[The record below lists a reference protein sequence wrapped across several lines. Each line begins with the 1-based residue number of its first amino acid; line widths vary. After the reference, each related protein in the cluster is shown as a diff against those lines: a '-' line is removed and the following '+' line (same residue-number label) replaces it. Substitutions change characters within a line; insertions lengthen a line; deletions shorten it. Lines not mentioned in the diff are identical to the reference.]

1 MEGLCSARMI
11 YLLFGGVLIKQL
23 KENWQEDT
31 RSMSGNNL
39 RINFKRLFWETVWT
53 IGIKNSLNNKKKKG
67 MYGEWLAKKF
77 LLKNGYLMIAQN
89 WRSRRNQ
96 RLEIDLIFKDS
107 GVIVFVEVRSRSS
120 SSMVTGFESVNFKK
134 KNILKRS
141 FSAFLRERNYVD
153 DFYRFDIVEVDLPSS
168 RKENYQLFHHENI
181 AIF

>member
-1 MEGLCSARMI
+1 
-11 YLLFGGVLIKQL
+11 
-23 KENWQEDT
+23 
-31 RSMSGNNL
+31 MSGNNL

-134 KNILKRS
+134 KSILKKS